1 MIISIYP
8 NERQL
13 VNAFMEY
20 TFSNPIALNNGETRK
35 LFIWGNEIWLPDG
48 KSRNR
53 SGILDVIGT
62 DEKGDVW
69 LIEAKLCSNPEL
81 NENIWREQLDPYRLS
96 LSKRSE
102 DEIVMGARRYL
113 IKANANSVFPP
124 FINDSVEG
132 LYDGFKQWCAHWGFS
147 EEKAKWLYD
156 GTIQNIMKGNVV
168 ACVLADVLDE
178 QVWEKR
184 ESTFTHGSFAYIVF
198 QPSKMMVLLDS
209 REPMIKTKDAN
220 LSRGT
225 WAELIKKKKEVKPT
239 PDTVELYLSKDVIDT
254 YSKIREFLLELGWDK
269 SFRSN
274 QKAFIIDL
282 PTKYGVDIR
291 IHIGWVDADGSMDI
305 HYRTVRNFGLKF
317 NIDFRHFKKDPTKK
331 ELCYRLAK
339 RLAMEARYNGRGTAK
354 VLNQRDLTDDEFEKW
369 DGEMYRMVDKYNRDY
384 IGREEE
390 AKDLEAVFRF
400 LKDIVTV
407 PVRNKDAGDTVY
419 HAP

>member
-1 MIISIYP
+1 LIISIYP

-13 VNAFMEY
+13 VNAFIEY
-20 TFSNPIALNNGETRK
+20 TFSNPISLANGETRK

-48 KSRNR
+48 KSKNR
-53 SGILDVIGT
+53 SGTLDVIGT
-62 DEKGDVW
+62 DEQGEVW
-69 LIEAKLCSNPEL
+69 LIEAKLCSNSEL
-81 NENIWREQLDPYRLS
+81 DENIWKRQLDRYRLS

-102 DEIVMGARRYL
+102 EEIAMGARRYL
-113 IKANANSVFPP
+113 IKANADSVFPP

-132 LYDGFKQWCAHWGFS
+132 LYDGFKQWCARWGFS
-147 EEKAKWLYD
+147 KEKAEWLYD
-156 GTIQNIMKGNVV
+156 CTIQNIMKGNVI
-168 ACVLADVLDE
+168 ACVLADILDE
-178 QVWEKR
+178 RVWEKR
-184 ESTFTHGSFAYIVF
+184 ESTFTHGGFAYIVF
-198 QPSKMMVLLDS
+198 QPSEMMVLFDS

-220 LSRGT
+220 FSRGT
-225 WAELIKKKKEVKPT
+225 WTELAKKKKKVKPT

-269 SFRSN
+269 SYRSN
-274 QKAFIIDL
+274 NKAFIIDL

-305 HYRTVRNFGLKF
+305 NYRTVHNFGLKF

-331 ELCYRLAK
+331 ELCYMLAK

-390 AKDLEAVFRF
+390 SKDLEAVFRF
-400 LKDIVTV
+400 LKDIVIV
-407 PVRNKDAGDTVY
+407 PVENKDVFV
-419 HAP
+419 

>member
-13 VNAFMEY
+13 VNAFIEY
-20 TFSNPIALNNGETRK
+20 TFYNPIPLTNGETRK

-113 IKANANSVFPP
+113 IKANADSVFPP
-124 FINDSVEG
+124 FIDDSVEG
-132 LYDGFKQWCAHWGFS
+132 LYDGFKQWCVHWGFT

-156 GTIQNIMKGNVV
+156 CTIQNIMKGSVI
-168 ACVLADVLDE
+168 ACVLADVFDE

-184 ESTFTHGSFAYIVF
+184 VSTFAYGGFGCIAF
-198 QPSKMMVLLDS
+198 QPFGIIALLDYKKQTM
-209 REPMIKTKDAN
+209 EKKDIHCN
-220 LSRGT
+220 RGT
-225 WAELIKKKKEVKPT
+225 WAELVRKKNKVKPT

-254 YSKIREFLLELGWDK
+254 YGKIREFLLELGWDK
-269 SFRSN
+269 SYRSN

-305 HYRTVRNFGLKF
+305 NYRTVHNFGLKF

-331 ELCYRLAK
+331 EICYRLAK
-339 RLAMEARYNGRGTAK
+339 RLAMEARYNGRGTAR

-400 LKDIVTV
+400 LKDIVIA
-407 PVRNKDAGDTVY
+407 PVGNKDVLV
-419 HAP
+419 